1 MRFQHDLKRWQMSKM
16 SSKWAHWTQSKLC
29 LVTQLFPFPEE
40 KEQRPAVDKK
50 KNGTYFLPCGQ
61 WLNCKG
67 TGEANIRGR
76 PPDFW
81 GRGGGMGDFSKKISC
96 RLISGEKSLVRRY
109 LRKKNILH
117 WKKLPLMAHKLCWK
131 KNLTPLYV
139 REKIFQ
145 RFGRKNSYPNH
156 ITYTPLRSQI
166 VNPWV
171 RFVSLTFFQQ
181 FLELVGP
188 NNSTSI

>member
-1 MRFQHDLKRWQMSKM
+1 MSKI
-16 SSKWAHWTQSKLC
+16 SSKWAHWTQRKLC
-29 LVTQLFPFPEE
+29 LVTQLFPFPKEM
-40 KEQRPAVDKK
+40 EQRPAVEKK
-50 KNGTYFLPCGQ
+50 KNGTYFLPCGE
-61 WLNCKG
+61 WLNCRG

-76 PPDFW
+76 PLDFW
-81 GRGGGMGDFSKKISC
+81 GRGGGVWVISV
-96 RLISGEKSLVRRY
+96 RNNLQTNFEGKYLVRRY

-117 WKKLPLMAHKLCWK
+117 WKKLPLMAYKLCWK